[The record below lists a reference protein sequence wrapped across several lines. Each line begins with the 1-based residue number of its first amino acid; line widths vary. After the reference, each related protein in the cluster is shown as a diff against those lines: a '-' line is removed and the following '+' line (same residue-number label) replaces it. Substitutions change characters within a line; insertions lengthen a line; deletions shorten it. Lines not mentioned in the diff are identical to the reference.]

1 MPIRQFKVTVNG
13 RDYEVAVQEINT
25 GAATAALAPAGVPP
39 AVPSIEHP
47 SQPSLAAKPAA
58 AAPAPAPAPA
68 RSGADEVAPMGG
80 VIVQI
85 DVTLGQTVAVGQRLL
100 VLEAM
105 KMKTHIQ
112 ASHPGKVTRLLVAA
126 GDSVESGQPLVSIE

>member
-25 GAATAALAPAGVPP
+25 GTATTVPTHAAPSI
-39 AVPSIEHP
+39 AVPVEHP
-47 SQPSLAAKPAA
+47 SQPSQAAKPAA
-58 AAPAPAPAPA
+58 AAPAAA

-80 VIVQI
+80 VIVQL
-85 DVTLGQTVAVGQRLL
+85 DVTLGQAVAAGQRLL

-112 ASHPGKVTRLLVAA
+112 ASRAGKVTRLLVAA